1 LPTATASGDDP
12 QQFVTPLEPI
22 VKYPLP
28 QSDMDVPLQIDTVIA
43 ISTGNDRSSPIAD
56 ILFLPAYEQ
65 EWLCK
70 DAPNM

>member
-1 LPTATASGDDP
+1 MATASGDDP

-22 VKYPLP
+22 VKYSLP
-28 QSDMDVPLQIDTVIA
+28 KATVNIPLQTDTLTA